1 MIITERDSEI
11 LKMCLEQKFLLLRHI
26 AKKFFPESLSM
37 YKVPARRVNLL
48 MRQGYLRAVKPR
60 VGHDTLY
67 LTTAK
72 GVKHLRSLDLSNG
85 LRPLD
90 GVDLKIYEHDVWVT
104 DARIVLERSPGL
116 IWKSERVLK
125 SKTERR
131 KVPDGL
137 ADDGRKH
144 SFVIEIE
151 RTLKSKRYYDR
162 VLIDTWVKNEGISAF
177 LYLVE
182 RKSIIEWFK
191 KLEHCPECFY
201 FATMEDLLRR
211 EGETTFVNK
220 KNSTLV
226 LNNYLEFD
234 EDFVDEYDEIHK
246 AEAECR
252 RLDKEEF
259 YKQRHRERLAL
270 KQQDLKDPGV
280 NIT

>member
-1 MIITERDSEI
+1 MIITERDTEI

-48 MRQGYLRAVKPR
+48 MRQGYLKAVKPR

-67 LTTAK
+67 LTTAQ

-116 IWKSERVLK
+116 IWTPERVLK
-125 SKTERR
+125 HKTERR

-137 ADDGRKH
+137 ADDGREN

-177 LYLVE
+177 LYLVGK
-182 RKSIIEWFK
+182 KSMVEWFK
-191 KLEHCPECFY
+191 KLECCPECFY

-211 EGETTFVNK
+211 EGNTLFVNK
-220 KNSTLV
+220 KNSTLI
-226 LNNYLEFD
+226 LNEHVESD
-234 EDFVDEYDEIHK
+234 EDFVDEYDGPHK

-252 RLDKEEF
+252 RLEKEEF
-259 YKQRHRERLAL
+259 YNQRYKRYKGGAVS
-270 KQQDLKDPGV
+270 DPSGS
-280 NIT
+280 

>member
-1 MIITERDSEI
+1 MIITERDTEI

-72 GVKHLRSLDLSNG
+72 GVKHLKRLDLSNG

-104 DARIVLERSPGL
+104 DARIILERSPGL
-116 IWKSERVLK
+116 IWTPERVLK
-125 SKTERR
+125 HKTERK

-137 ADDGRKH
+137 AADGREN

-151 RTLKSKRYYDR
+151 RTLKSKRYYER

-177 LYLVE
+177 LYLVGK
-182 RKSIIEWFK
+182 KSMVEWFK
-191 KLEHCPECFY
+191 KLECCPECFY

-211 EGETTFVNK
+211 EGNTLFVNK
-220 KNSTLV
+220 KNSTLI
-226 LNNYLEFD
+226 LNEHVESD
-234 EDFVDEYDEIHK
+234 EDFVDEYDGPHK

-252 RLDKEEF
+252 RLEKEEF
-259 YKQRHRERLAL
+259 YKQRYKRYKGGAVS
-270 KQQDLKDPGV
+270 DPSGP
-280 NIT
+280 

>member
-1 MIITERDSEI
+1 MIITERDAEI

-72 GVKHLRSLDLSNG
+72 GVKHLRNLDLSNG

-116 IWKSERVLK
+116 IWASERVLK

-182 RKSIIEWFK
+182 RKSMIEWFK

-201 FATMEDLLRR
+201 FATMEELLRR

-220 KNSTLV
+220 KNGTLV

-246 AEAECR
+246 AAAEFR
-252 RLDKEEF
+252 RFEKEEF
-259 YKQRHRERLAL
+259 YKQRYKRYKGGAVS
-270 KQQDLKDPGV
+270 DPSETKGSG
-280 NIT
+280 

>member
-1 MIITERDSEI
+1 MIITERDAEI

-26 AKKFFPESLSM
+26 AKKFFPESLSI

-72 GVKHLRSLDLSNG
+72 GVKHLKSLNLSNG

-116 IWKSERVLK
+116 IWTSERVLK

-151 RTLKSKRYYDR
+151 RTLKSKRYYER

-182 RKSIIEWFK
+182 RKSMIEWFK
-191 KLEHCPECFY
+191 KLGHCPECFY
-201 FATMEDLLRR
+201 FATMEELLKR
-211 EGETTFVNK
+211 EGETAFVNK
-220 KNSTLV
+220 KNNTLV
-226 LNNYLEFD
+226 LNEYLEFD

-246 AEAECR
+246 AEAEFR
-252 RLDKEEF
+252 RFEKKEF
-259 YKQRHRERLAL
+259 YKQRYRELQASR
-270 KQQDLKDPGV
+270 QQNLKDPEV
-280 NIT
+280 NII

>member
-1 MIITERDSEI
+1 MIITERDTEI

-26 AKKFFPESLSM
+26 AKKFFPDSLSM

-48 MRQGYLRAVKPR
+48 MRQGYLKAVKPR

-72 GVKHLRSLDLSNG
+72 GVKHLKSLDLSNG

-104 DARIVLERSPGL
+104 DTRIILERSPGL
-116 IWKSERVLK
+116 IWTPERVLK
-125 SKTERR
+125 HKTERR

-137 ADDGRKH
+137 ADDGREN

-151 RTLKSKRYYDR
+151 RTLKSKRYYER

-177 LYLVE
+177 LYLVGK
-182 RKSIIEWFK
+182 KSMVEWFK
-191 KLEHCPECFY
+191 KLECCPECFY

-211 EGETTFVNK
+211 EGNTLFVNK
-220 KNSTLV
+220 KNSTLI
-226 LNNYLEFD
+226 LNEHVESD
-234 EDFVDEYDEIHK
+234 EDFVDEYDGPHK

-252 RLDKEEF
+252 RLEKEEF
-259 YKQRHRERLAL
+259 YKQRYKRYKGGAVS
-270 KQQDLKDPGV
+270 DPSGS
-280 NIT
+280 